1 MIFLPLTQAMHRDY
15 TTCCTPS
22 REFKKKKKKGFRF
35 DVRLRRPEELAR
47 GENPQEQGKE
57 DEERPMGPEEKQVV
71 VVVADEED

>member
-1 MIFLPLTQAMHRDY
+1 MGL
-15 TTCCTPS
+15 
-22 REFKKKKKKGFRF
+22 KKKKKGFRF